1 MTELHELIEWIKRVN
16 IPYQVYI
23 KSLTGETYVEIGEWY
38 NYNRGTDLLIV
49 ATSYEDRSK
58 VDGYS
63 SFYHEFVF
71 DPEGKLL
78 RSGSWG

>member
-16 IPYQVYI
+16 IPYQVYHDNI
-23 KSLTGETYVEIGEWY
+23 TGETCVEIGEWY

-63 SFYHEFVF
+63 SFYHKFVF

-78 RSGSWG
+78 RSGSWE